1 MPDRSFRR
9 LLSAGVFVLAC
20 AAGQAAPDPTPTPT
34 TFTLLKEQTNSRIV
48 TEEAKGKELVLGV
61 RIIDTKEDF
70 TIALRDQ
77 KLEVAAGLPPKAVAV
92 LSLRRGTLLN
102 IIKGTETLSSA
113 VRRNLVDVQG
123 NIDKVFEVLDC
134 CIRART

>member
-1 MPDRSFRR
+1 MPRGAFRL
-9 LLSAGVFVLAC
+9 LLSAGVAVVAC
-20 AAGQAAPDPTPTPT
+20 TALAAPDRTPTPT
-34 TFTLLKEQTNSRIV
+34 TFTLLKEHADSRIV

-77 KLEVAAGLPPKAVAV
+77 KLQVTEGLPPKAVAV

-102 IIKGTETLSSA
+102 IIEGTETLSSA

-134 CIRART
+134 CIRGKT

>member
-1 MPDRSFRR
+1 MWRH
-9 LLSAGVFVLAC
+9 LLPAGVIAI
-20 AAGQAAPDPTPTPT
+20 AAASGLAAPDPTPTPT
-34 TFTLLKEQTNSRIV
+34 TFTLLKRQTDSRIV
-48 TEEAKGKELVLGV
+48 TEEAKGKELVIGI
-61 RIIDTKEDF
+61 RMIDTKEDF

-77 KLEVAAGLPPKAVAV
+77 KLQVTTGLPPKAVAV

-102 IIKGTETLSSA
+102 IIEGTETLSSA

-134 CIRART
+134 CIRAKT

>member
-1 MPDRSFRR
+1 MPDRKLRCFV
-9 LLSAGVFVLAC
+9 SAGAVVLAC
-20 AAGQAAPDPTPTPT
+20 VSAQAAPDPTPTPT
-34 TFTLLKEQTNSRIV
+34 TFMLLQEQTNSRIV
-48 TEEAKGKELVLGV
+48 TEEARGKELVLGI

-77 KLEVAAGLPPKAVAV
+77 KLQVATGLPPKAVAV